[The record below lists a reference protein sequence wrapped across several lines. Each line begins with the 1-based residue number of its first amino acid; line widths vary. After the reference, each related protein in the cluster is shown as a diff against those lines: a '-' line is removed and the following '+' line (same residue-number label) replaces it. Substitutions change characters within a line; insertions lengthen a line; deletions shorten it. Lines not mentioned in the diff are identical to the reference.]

1 MERTSTRGI
10 APPRQ
15 PSRARRRL
23 KKRALLMITLAGGLV
38 VWSAAMSGCGRADED
53 AAGKAPANNP
63 RPPAVATAPP
73 PVFTAQPTT
82 NPALPQQSYL
92 FFQYSNGDGQDA
104 LGAALAAGAE
114 DPNATATQWGI
125 PKAFPQA
132 RLMLTDK
139 KDGPVTARLFSDDPE
154 EALSQKWSG
163 DRYYLEMRLQ
173 AESIAHLD
181 GERWGVTAS
190 AGEIPETTNG
200 IYLKGDRYHL
210 VPVDVVVTFEGQAPN
225 IKVRLDGHFLQTD
238 STEPMASPKKVFVQ
252 GVVMPRVETK

>member
-1 MERTSTRGI
+1 V
-10 APPRQ
+10 
-15 PSRARRRL
+15 
-23 KKRALLMITLAGGLV
+23 KKRFLLLMTLAGGLL
-38 VWSAAMSGCGRADED
+38 VWSAAMGGCNRSEED
-53 AAGKAPANNP
+53 AAGKPP
-63 RPPAVATAPP
+63 GGTRPPAVATAPP
-73 PVFTAQPTT
+73 PVSTTQPTT
-82 NPALPQQSYL
+82 NPALPTQSYL
-92 FFQYSNGDGQDA
+92 FFQYPNADGQDA
-104 LGAALAAGAE
+104 LGAAAAGA
-114 DPNATATQWGI
+114 DDANTTQWGI

-139 KDGPVTARLFSDDPE
+139 KDGPVTARLFSDDPKD
-154 EALSQKWSG
+154 ALSQKWEG

-173 AESIAHLD
+173 ADSVAHLD

-238 STEPMASPKKVFVQ
+238 ATDPKTPAKRVFVQ
-252 GVVMPRVETK
+252 GVLMPRVENK

>member
-1 MERTSTRGI
+1 
-10 APPRQ
+10 
-15 PSRARRRL
+15 
-23 KKRALLMITLAGGLV
+23 MITLTACLL
-38 VWSAAMSGCGRADED
+38 VWSAAMGGCGRPEED
-53 AAGKAPANNP
+53 AAGKAPGAA

-73 PVFTAQPTT
+73 PVSTTQPAVD
-82 NPALPQQSYL
+82 PALPQQSYL
-92 FFQYSNGDGQDA
+92 FFQYPNGEGQDA
-104 LGAALAAGAE
+104 LGIASAAGADE
-114 DPNATATQWGI
+114 NANATQWGL
-125 PKAFPQA
+125 PKPFPQA

-173 AESIAHLD
+173 AASVAHLD

-238 STEPMASPKKVFVQ
+238 STDPVASAKRVFVQ
-252 GVVMPRVETK
+252 GVLMPRVETK